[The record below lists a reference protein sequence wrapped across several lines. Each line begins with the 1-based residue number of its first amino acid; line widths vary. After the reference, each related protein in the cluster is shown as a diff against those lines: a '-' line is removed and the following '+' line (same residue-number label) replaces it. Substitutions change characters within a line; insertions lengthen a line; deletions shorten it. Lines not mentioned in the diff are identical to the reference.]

1 VDLFCLAR
9 ILKRAL
15 GACTFSLGKSHEMT
29 AYLIAQ
35 LTITDP
41 AGFDAYRQVVPPVIA
56 SHGGRYLARGGAV
69 TRLEGEEPGSPRIIV
84 LEFADKAAAEGFYN
98 SPEYQK
104 ILPLRLRAASG
115 SVFIV
120 EGCL

>member
-1 VDLFCLAR
+1 
-9 ILKRAL
+9 
-15 GACTFSLGKSHEMT
+15 MT

-35 LTITDP
+35 LTIADP
-41 AGFDAYRQVVPPVIA
+41 AGFEAYREVVPPVIEA
-56 SHGGRYLARGGAV
+56 HGGRYLARGGSL
-69 TRLEGEEPGSPRIIV
+69 TKLEGEAGGPCVIV
-84 LEFADKAAAEGFYN
+84 LEFGDRAAAERFYN

-120 EGCL
+120 DGTP